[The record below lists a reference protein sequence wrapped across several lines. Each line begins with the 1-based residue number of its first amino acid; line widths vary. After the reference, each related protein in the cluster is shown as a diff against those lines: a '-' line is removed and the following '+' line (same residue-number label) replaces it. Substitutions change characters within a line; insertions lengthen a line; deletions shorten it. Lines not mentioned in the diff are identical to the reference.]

1 MQIQTETG
9 VKGAVLLRL
18 FQVFYRKKELFVKK
32 RIVNYMDYIDRL
44 LADDAQK
51 MEEDYETLI
60 RQHLIQIDFFMH
72 ERLVHLLVTLAFA
85 IFGFMIFVAL
95 VMNFQPGLLLL
106 FAAILVLLV
115 PYIMHYY
122 LLENGVQKMYGQYD
136 EMLRRA
142 TKTTEK
148 LGVCEKNK

>member
-1 MQIQTETG
+1 M
-9 VKGAVLLRL
+9 KN
-18 FQVFYRKKELFVKK
+18 
-32 RIVNYMDYIDRL
+32 RIVNYMDYIDKL
-44 LADDAQK
+44 LAEDEQARSV
-51 MEEDYETLI
+51 DYETLME
-60 RQHLIQIDFFMH
+60 QHRIQIDFFMH

-95 VMNFQPGLLLL
+95 VMNFQLGLLLL

-122 LLENGVQKMYGQYD
+122 LLENGVQKMYRQYD

-142 TKTTEK
+142 TEAKAGDNI
-148 LGVCEKNK
+148 L